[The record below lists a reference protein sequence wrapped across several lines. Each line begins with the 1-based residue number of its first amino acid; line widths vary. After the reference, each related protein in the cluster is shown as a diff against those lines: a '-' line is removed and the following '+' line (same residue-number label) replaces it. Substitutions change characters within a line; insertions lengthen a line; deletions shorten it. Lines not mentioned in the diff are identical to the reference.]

1 MQPQC
6 LCLPL
11 VTAASESF
19 TLCMRGFEC
28 GHTASHAHILYTTV
42 VCTHITANKPSHLDF
57 THKIMKYDQSKSSR
71 GKSLTLQNRNT
82 WHHTGSLVFWC
93 TKGGLF
99 QLHCHRPH
107 MSRQS
112 PPVSHE
118 HTTAYNYT
126 PLRTSY
132 LSPILVT
139 RISTARSQPWGGC
152 PHQYAFQNVK
162 NKLSW
167 AHIPSSNVRLITE
180 INITLPTAVA
190 YTQTRVMSCHLC
202 CVTESSK

>member
-6 LCLPL
+6 LCVPL

-28 GHTASHAHILYTTV
+28 GHTATHAHILYTTV
-42 VCTHITANKPSHLDF
+42 VCTHITANKPSHLGF
-57 THKIMKYDQSKSSR
+57 THKIMKYDQTKSSR

-82 WHHTGSLVFWC
+82 WHHTGSLMFWC

-112 PPVSHE
+112 PPVSHK

-126 PLRTSY
+126 PLGTSY

-139 RISTARSQPWGGC
+139 RISTPRSQPWGGC

-162 NKLSW
+162 NILSW
-167 AHIPSSNVRLITE
+167 AHIPSSNVRLITA

>member
-1 MQPQC
+1 MIR
-6 LCLPL
+6 
-11 VTAASESF
+11 VRV
-19 TLCMRGFEC
+19 RGEK
-28 GHTASHAHILYTTV
+28 HSLT
-42 VCTHITANKPSHLDF
+42 
-57 THKIMKYDQSKSSR
+57 
-71 GKSLTLQNRNT
+71 SLTLQNRNK
-82 WHHTGSLVFWC
+82 WHHTGSLMFWC

-112 PPVSHE
+112 PPISHE
-118 HTTAYNYT
+118 RTTAYNYT
-126 PLRTSY
+126 PFRTSY

-167 AHIPSSNVRLITE
+167 AHIPRSNVRLITA

-190 YTQTRVMSCHLC
+190 YTQTRVMSCQLC